1 MIDNEYN
8 EYNPALGF
16 EDTDYYSEDEVEPA
30 EEEEEP
36 FEWTPDVCAYE
47 VQDYGDDATQFV
59 ADQAPFFSVPN
70 PIIYVD
76 GVWWNACE
84 YSAYLAKVAYQADLE
99 SKRVAHAEKLAWQ
112 ARMRR
117 GLPTES
123 RLGRIKRIQ
132 SEKEAKNRKFT
143 CAANAKQSPKFGTRS
158 ANRPTRKGKRG
169 VVVADAKVVSE
180 RRKLRRREAKAAQC
194 LRACTTPQVAVPI
207 LEPVAYIPEP
217 EHEDEQEV
225 VVQEKQEIQAACSAP
240 KTWIPV
246 TRAEP
251 IVSKSDEG
259 IWITVKKP
267 QDRKLKQQG
276 FVTKGTRGR
285 AARCTMLDLSKVTTP
300 TRPVKKERPSPPPC
314 PVGWVFTHPCMDL
327 RPHITEDTPLCRHF
341 QFGSCN
347 FGSNCK
353 FRHTYGACKFGAR
366 CTRAG
371 CKRAHPAKKSTPRPR
386 PSPTP
391 TSTPTPTPTSTPTP
405 SPTLTSSPSPEPIF
419 EFMFQVDEP
428 APATAPQASE
438 PDATCDFKCVLQ
450 ESGFTIEVDYP
461 EYMLTPPGPPLGPP
475 PPLVFPR
482 KIPDDTSSV
491 TSTLTISST
500 SSNRQTVTCRNWADG
515 NCTYGSKCR
524 FAHFNIPQKTCKFW
538 ELGKHCKHGSKC
550 RFKHG

>member
-1 MIDNEYN
+1 MMIDEYN

-16 EDTDYYSEDEVEPA
+16 EDTDYYSEDEVESA

-36 FEWTPDVCAYE
+36 FEWTPNVCAYE

-84 YSAYLAKVAYQADLE
+84 YSACLAEEAYQADLE

-132 SEKEAKNRKFT
+132 SEKEAKDRKFT
-143 CAANAKQSPKFGTRS
+143 CAASAKQAPKFGTRS
-158 ANRPTRKGKRG
+158 GNRPTRKGKRG
-169 VVVADAKVVSE
+169 IVVADAKVVSE
-180 RRKLRRREAKAAQC
+180 RRKLRRKVAKAAQA
-194 LRACTTPQVAVPI
+194 LRACTTPTVAVPI
-207 LEPVAYIPEP
+207 LEPDAYIPEP
-217 EHEDEQEV
+217 EDEDEV

-251 IVSKSDEG
+251 IAFKMSGDEG
-259 IWITVKKP
+259 LWITVKKP

-285 AARCTMLDLSKVTTP
+285 AARCTMLDLSKGTTIP
-300 TRPVKKERPSPPPC
+300 PQPVKEERPPPPPC
-314 PVGWVFTHPCMDL
+314 PAGWVFTHPCMDN
-327 RPHITEDTPLCRHF
+327 RPHITENTPLCRHF

-371 CKRAHPAKKSTPRPR
+371 CKRAHPAKKSTPAR
-386 PSPTP
+386 SPTP
-391 TSTPTPTPTSTPTP
+391 PPRPTPIPRPTPTP
-405 SPTLTSSPSPEPIF
+405 SPSPTSTPSPEPIF
-419 EFMFQVDEP
+419 EFMAQPPEDEP
-428 APATAPQASE
+428 APHHTTPQASE

-461 EYMLTPPGPPLGPP
+461 EYMLTPPGPPLGAP
-475 PPLVFPR
+475 PPLVFPVK
-482 KIPDDTSSV
+482 KIPSDT
-491 TSTLTISST
+491 
-500 SSNRQTVTCRNWADG
+500 RQTGTTCRNWVNG

-524 FAHFNIPQKTCKFW
+524 FAHRTIPQKTCRFW
-538 ELGKHCKHGSKC
+538 ELGKQCKHGSKC